1 MDTTGIWFFLI
12 LVAAVAA
19 GFGIGRWRAQA
30 AASVKAVNPPGMN
43 GKRYLEGLNQ
53 LLTEQP
59 DAAIDTFVATLEV
72 NEDTLETH
80 FALGNLLRK
89 RGEVDRAIRI
99 HENLLARPDLSAHH
113 QEQAKMALA
122 LDYKKLGLLDR
133 AEVLFTELSQAEN
146 TARRVQSLENLVQIY
161 QEEQEWQRAITA
173 AEALCD
179 RKLKT
184 DLAYW
189 RRLQSHFCCELA
201 EWHLQKNTVQSA
213 WHWAREALNYR
224 RDAPRAALLMCRLE
238 LLEDHGEEALK
249 WLDTMAWQPECVS
262 LLLPLAEACHE
273 KLGRSED
280 LYGYLAEIYQQT
292 RHVALVPV
300 LACSIYEKKG
310 NSAAIEF
317 LQHELQNQPP
327 LASLAQALALSDKH
341 SLNFE
346 ALKPVVEE
354 FMPDVFLC
362 GSCGFA
368 GQEVHWS
375 CPTCRAW
382 L

>member
-1 MDTTGIWFFLI
+1 MDTAGIGFFLI

-19 GFGIGRWRAQA
+19 GFALGWWRARA
-30 AASVKAVNPPGMN
+30 PRSVEPVNPPGMS
-43 GKRYLEGLNQ
+43 GQRYLEGLNQ
-53 LLTEQP
+53 LLTEQS

-72 NEDTLETH
+72 NDDTLETH

-99 HENLLARPDLSAHH
+99 HENLLARPNLSARH
-113 QEQAKMALA
+113 QEHAKMALA

-133 AEVLFTELSQAEN
+133 AEILFTELSQAEN
-146 TARRVQSLENLVQIY
+146 TAGRVQSLENLVQIY
-161 QEEQEWQRAITA
+161 QEEQEWQRAINTA
-173 AEALCD
+173 EELCD

-184 DLAYW
+184 DLSYW

-201 EWHLQKNTVQSA
+201 EWHLRKNDPQAA
-213 WHWAREALNYR
+213 WKWARSALGYR

-238 LLEDHGEEALK
+238 LMEGNGEEALK
-249 WLDTMAWQPECVS
+249 WLDTMVWQPECVS

-273 KLGRSED
+273 QLGRTEE
-280 LYGYLAEIYQQT
+280 LYAYLAEIYQQT

-300 LACSIYEKKG
+300 LACNIYTREG

-317 LQHELQNQPP
+317 LQQELQNQPP

-341 SLNFE
+341 SLSFE

-362 GSCGFA
+362 GSCGFT
-368 GQEVHWS
+368 GQEVHWC
-375 CPTCRAW
+375 CPTCRTW